1 MKLNRL
7 IVSLLLLSLWL
18 SVADAGNFMPNG
30 PYVMWVDE
38 GDETDVSENEEADAP
53 DDVEVNRINISE
65 IDEAQTQTIVSLP
78 IVESVLPGSGQV
90 LDLGGDQECFYE
102 NEFVLFPQKE
112 IFTIDSLY
120 EFIKKFKD
128 SLIENSYIK
137 LFLKDKLYKT
147 IQNYHISISFAPP
160 WNQRDLSIVNLYKI
174 ILLALVFEDN
184 QQRRYQ
190 YILGLKEKPKD
201 QFLQN
206 IYTQL
211 TKDFKNVIEFDSFIE
226 FISQI
231 NEELAQIYVSL
242 ADNIELY
249 SENDLPLAVKR
260 AIKKLCHLSKVQ
272 NIRHPNVS
280 IGCGVSTCFS
290 GVKTVEDY
298 LKSLFKDELESFVGK
313 MSLICK
319 KNKFDFA
326 ERISFCF
333 LLLNN
338 MKINDCYNFYYVP
351 YFNKEGFFKIMCDAS
366 EWSEIKGGF
375 LSYHNILK
383 SFFYEYF
390 GQNVEKSKGLR
401 SFVENVLNKIEKN
414 PDDFRHELHDLID
427 FYETFFDLFTYDEAC
442 YAYFVMRGL
451 LDQSLLVYM
460 DENLSSA
467 DNSILQ
473 LYRKM
478 TYGNDYIKFL
488 DAYVY
493 QMPYVYQKA
502 IHGKFSEQNK
512 VFIEPLELA
521 FLIEKIN
528 GFCQKLMHK
537 HKHCPSTDYE
547 YPYDTYVNFKKFE
560 ALYANIQMLVSNG
573 SACYRPQY
581 TGLNCGVRELPVGLN
596 DDKHVGNFGHIV
608 EHFDPN
614 DAHYYNSQ
622 LKPFSSEMKRFEQKP
637 CDEISFFRKYPGKWI
652 TDKPVDNCYRR
663 EEAFNVYN
671 KGYGD
676 KDPSRGS
683 KIYYQ
688 DSVG

>member
-1 MKLNRL
+1 MKINRL

-90 LDLGGDQECFYE
+90 LDLGGDQECFDE
-102 NEFVLFPQKE
+102 NELVLFPQKE
-112 IFTIDSLY
+112 VFTIDSLY
-120 EFIKKFKD
+120 EFIKQFKD

-137 LFLKDKLYKT
+137 LFLKNKLYKT
-147 IQNYHISISFAPP
+147 FLSYCISRSFAPP
-160 WNQRDLSIVNLYKI
+160 WNQRELSIVNLDKI

-190 YILGLKEKPKD
+190 YILGLKEKTKD
-201 QFLQN
+201 QSLQN

-211 TKDFKNVIEFDSFIE
+211 TKDFENVIEFDSFIE

-242 ADNIELY
+242 ADNIELH

-298 LKSLFKDELESFVGK
+298 LKSLFKYELESFVEK

-333 LLLNN
+333 LSLNN
-338 MKINDCYNFYYVP
+338 MKIDDYDSFYYVP
-351 YFNKEGFFKIMCDAS
+351 YFNKEGFLKIRCDAS
-366 EWSEIKGGF
+366 EWSEVRVGF
-375 LSYHNILK
+375 PSYHNILK
-383 SFFYEYF
+383 SFFYEPF
-390 GQNVEKSKGLR
+390 GQNVEKSKGLL
-401 SFVENVLNKIEKN
+401 SFAESVLKKIEKN
-414 PDDFRHELHDLID
+414 PDDFKHELGDLFD
-427 FYETFFDLFTYDEAC
+427 FYETFFDVFAYDEA
-442 YAYFVMRGL
+442 YKVYSMMRGL

-460 DENLSSA
+460 NENLSSA

-488 DAYVY
+488 DACVY

-512 VFIEPLELA
+512 DFIAPLELE

-528 GFCQKLMHK
+528 EFYQKLVHK
-537 HKHCPSTDYE
+537 FKYCPSTDHKYR
-547 YPYDTYVNFKKFE
+547 YDTYGLE
-560 ALYANIQMLVSNG
+560 DLYTNIQMLVSNG

-581 TGLNCGVRELPVGLN
+581 TALNCAVRELPVGLN

-637 CDEISFFRKYPGKWI
+637 CGEISFFRKYPCKFI
-652 TDKPVDNCYRR
+652 TDKEIDSYYNR
-663 EEAFNVYN
+663 EESYNVYN
-671 KGYGD
+671 KGYGG
-676 KDPSRGS
+676 KDPSCGS